1 MGLPV
6 AFLAILSGAAARDIF
21 VSPTGT
27 GTGTQTAPYGS
38 IQSAVNAAVAGDTIY
53 LRQGTYAPSA
63 NIQFSKSGTVTSPIS
78 VRPYQSEKVIIDG
91 ENMPGTPKALD
102 ESLPNSERGIFHIQ
116 NANYWTF
123 YDLEMINGP
132 YGIYARDASHN
143 YYNGL
148 STHDNYET
156 GFQLEGASSNN
167 TVLNL
172 DSYRNRDPRKNGESA
187 DGFACKSGSGEG
199 NVLRNARLWDN
210 VDDGLDLFMF
220 ASPVTLEEVYSWGNG
235 YNRWGFSPF
244 EGDGNG
250 FKLGITDNPPANH
263 VVRNSIA
270 FGNFKKGFIDNGN
283 PDVVG
288 VTPERSSAQG
298 STRAKTVG
306 TLAKA
311 PSVPTRDG
319 IGKSSYI
326 DGLLDEIRR
335 LKSQNA
341 QSAPSSIRDDVSQ
354 ITTKTNTSSYIGNK
368 VTTPSSGRGG
378 SDNEEPS
385 EAATLEVRPWFMN
398 ANVFRTPI
406 LISEVADAAFTTRFR
421 QVISDPEEPQPKHI
435 LRLNYAPDK
444 ELMTLV
450 KSDIPWPTPSRSR
463 FLVEVALKYVS
474 RRYHV
479 VRRSSIMENL
489 EQSIHN
495 PSWGD
500 LMLRSK
506 LWALF
511 AIGEL
516 YSTRSIPSERDFPG
530 MAYFAKASRILGLL
544 DERPGTDSI
553 EIMLLLSFYSLVL
566 NRRYSAFVMSGTAMR
581 MAIVMG
587 LHLNIPESQLRDP
600 DLREHR
606 KRLFWTTYIFDR
618 VWASKLGH
626 PSAIQDNDIG
636 VDLPS
641 EPVVGQTF
649 GADFDDAAY
658 HIANLRLAALVTKTV
673 RSIYGQRNQGDAT
686 LSTRVQQAL
695 KDLRAWVEDL
705 PAHLQIDN
713 PDSGPKPISL
723 HLSFNQCAILATRPI
738 LLHILRTQV
747 ASWPSSSP
755 VTDAQVPASAITLSE
770 ACIRCARHSIRLLT
784 DSWIDGS
791 FATFDYFYT
800 QYLFSALT
808 ILAASSLLDGP
819 ESRSD
824 REAFEESAR
833 FLSQLRDAGNFAAQ
847 EYCHHVD
854 VMKADL
860 DKVYAKRMGL
870 ALGEQ
875 HTRGLAAEDVS
886 SRFTG
891 VGSAMSQFGPA
902 PMLPAHT
909 TAGMALTEPS
919 LEELLAQPVLDLQFL
934 EASFY
939 DDHQGLYWPDFST
952 ENWNDLA

>member
-6 AFLAILSGAAARDIF
+6 AILAILSGAAARDIF

-116 NANYWTF
+116 NANYWAF

-354 ITTKTNTSSYIGNK
+354 ITSQTNTSSYIGNK

-385 EAATLEVRPWFMN
+385 EPATLEVRPWFMN

-705 PAHLQIDN
+705 PTHLQIDN